1 MRNLNYVLENEDILY
16 FHFHTGLYSDNSKAY
31 CGICK
36 KDNGEVKIM
45 EGDEWLDSKHNQ
57 ALQIRNIS
65 NEGNFC
71 ALLLPEK
78 LSDEL
83 KEQLQVGEEDNPVI
97 AVF

>member
-1 MRNLNYVLENEDILY
+1 
-16 FHFHTGLYSDNSKAY
+16 
-31 CGICK
+31 
-36 KDNGEVKIM
+36 M
-45 EGDEWLDSKHNQ
+45 EGDEWIDSEHNQ

-83 KEQLQVGEEDNPVI
+83 KEQLKVGEEDNPVI
-97 AVF
+97 ALF

>member
-1 MRNLNYVLENEDILY
+1 MR
-16 FHFHTGLYSDNSKAY
+16 
-31 CGICK
+31 GIS
-36 KDNGEVKIM
+36 VP
-45 EGDEWLDSKHNQ
+45 
-57 ALQIRNIS
+57 

-97 AVF
+97 VLF